1 MAATSSIGGLAS
13 GLNTADIINQLI
25 ALEALPQTKLKT
37 QVTTEQSRI
46 TALQKVNTALQ
57 ALVTSAKT
65 MQSTTTGAWANL
77 AATSSNTAVSVT
89 ATSTASPAAF
99 TVTVGQTALSHQL
112 AFTDAHAKTDQV
124 TGATNGVLLKRAG
137 QPDVAISTANGT
149 LEELAA
155 AINGAD
161 AGVRATLVRTGSAG
175 GTEQYRLLVESATT
189 GAAGSFEL
197 TDSAG
202 APLLGGATTRAGRD
216 ASIDIGGITATSS
229 SNTFTDVVPG
239 VTITLGATATGTA
252 EVAVSRDAA
261 SRSASVKSLVDEAN
275 ALITQMGNLTLNSL
289 TTKGVLAGD
298 STLRDV
304 ASSLADAI
312 YPADG
317 TSMAKYGIQVDRY
330 GKLTF
335 DTQKFADAYAADPAG
350 TAAAFT
356 GTDGFAA
363 RLQKAAET
371 ASDKYDGTVTQA
383 ITSRNVTVTRLND
396 SIERWDGRLELRR
409 ATLERQYTALEK
421 ALSQLQG
428 QSSWLTSQLNA
439 LNANSNQ

>member
-57 ALVTSAKT
+57 ALVASAKT

-89 ATSTASPAAF
+89 ATSTASPTAF

-112 AFTDAHAKTDQV
+112 AFTDAHARTDAV
-124 TGATNGVLLKRAG
+124 TGATSGVLLKRAG

-155 AINGAD
+155 AINSAD

-175 GTEQYRLLVESATT
+175 GTDQYRLLVESATT
-189 GAAGSFEL
+189 GAAGAFEL
-197 TDSAG
+197 TDSTG
-202 APLLGGATTRAGRD
+202 APLLGGTTVRAGRD
-216 ASIDIGGITATSS
+216 ASIEIGGITATSA

-239 VTITLGATATGTA
+239 ITITLGATATGTS
-252 EVAVSRDAA
+252 EVAVSRDAGT
-261 SRSASVKSLVDEAN
+261 RSASVKSLVDEAN
-275 ALITQMGNLTLNSL
+275 ALITQLGNLTLNSV

-298 STLRDV
+298 TTLRDV
-304 ASSLADAI
+304 SRSLVEAI
-312 YPADG
+312 YPADD
-317 TSMAKYGIQVDRY
+317 TSMAPYGVQVDRF

-335 DTQKFADAYAADPAG
+335 DAQKFADAYAADPAG

-363 RLQKAAET
+363 RLQKAAEK
-371 ASDKYDGTVTQA
+371 ASDKYDGTVTQS